1 MALSTTM
8 DKCGPMCRYAEDTIL
23 VLNAIYGPDAYDPS
37 VADAALTWNPEA
49 PLAGFRIAYVK
60 TAFENIGRIGG
71 AGRGG
76 AGGGAPGGGAGG
88 RAAATPTPEQQAAAD
103 AMKKM
108 YEDVLATYTK
118 LGAKLEA
125 VDLPDLSLTN
135 SLSFILD
142 VEASASFD
150 DVTRSGDINQIARPA
165 VSNSSWPNTF
175 RQARFIPAVEYIRAM
190 RARTLLQ
197 HTFEDFMSKYD
208 ALLEPGTNSITLST
222 TNLTGHPA
230 MAVKCGVST
239 AQNNATPPVTI
250 PTPRMLML
258 TGRLYEEGTLARIA
272 MAFEQATEWKDRHPT
287 LST

>member
-37 VADAALTWNPEA
+37 VADAALTWNPDA

-60 TAFENIGRIGG
+60 TAFENAGRIGG

-76 AGGGAPGGGAGG
+76 PGGGAAGAGAGG
-88 RAAATPTPEQQAAAD
+88 RGTAPTPEQQAAAD
-103 AMKKM
+103 AVKKM
-108 YEDVLATYTK
+108 YDDVLATYTK

-175 RQARFIPAVEYIRAM
+175 RQARFVPAVEYIRAM
-190 RARTLLQ
+190 RGRTLLQ
-197 HTFEDFMSKYD
+197 RTFDGFMSQYD
-208 ALLEPGTNSITLST
+208 ALLEVGTGSITLST

-230 MAVKCGVST
+230 MAVKCGVSMVS
-239 AQNNATPPVTI
+239 NNATPPVQI

-258 TGRLYEEGTLARIA
+258 TGKLYEEGTLARIA

-287 LST
+287 LV